1 MYGILIGGWTVG
13 LYFMQMI
20 IENLHTI
27 LFVYQTYVFWYVIV
41 TGFLSFVVC
50 YRLGPPKN
58 QRSKDLIKWSLQF
71 IANIM
76 MFYSSSYH
84 EASVSIMILAI
95 CIYYF
100 PLTYV
105 RKIKGYWY
113 VVSWLHCIYE
123 NFKLNNINF
132 FPGFEHFHQS
142 RDFWAAMSFTLNLFL
157 RQQKHL
163 KN

>member
-1 MYGILIGGWTVG
+1 MHMNHCDDAKKRSMNHFHSFIYQFICLQKPAMYGILIGGWTVG
-13 LYFMQMI
+13 LYFIQMI

-71 IANIM
+71 AANIM
-76 MFYSSSYH
+76 IFYSSSYH
-84 EASVSIMILAI
+84 EASVSIMILTI

-100 PLTYV
+100 PISII
-105 RKIKGYWY
+105 RKTKG
-113 VVSWLHCIYE
+113 
-123 NFKLNNINF
+123 
-132 FPGFEHFHQS
+132 
-142 RDFWAAMSFTLNLFL
+142 FW
-157 RQQKHL
+157 
-163 KN
+163 